1 MSFVRFPQVR
11 AKLQH
16 SPQVLE
22 IAGPGA
28 RTTDVQHVPV
38 VAYSKSIVF
47 DLEGGLAT
55 VREFGSYHD
64 HRLGQ
69 RVAFHTPAEASN
81 CWRLALDEAT
91 HEAAIGP
98 AQAQLPAHTRLD

>member
-16 SPQVLE
+16 SSQVLE

-28 RTTDVQHVPV
+28 CATDVQHVPV
-38 VAYSKSIVF
+38 VAYSKPIVF
-47 DLEGGLAT
+47 DLEGGPAT
-55 VREFGSYHD
+55 VREFGSDHD

-69 RVAFHTPAEASN
+69 RIVLHAPAEASN
-81 CWRLALDEAT
+81 CRRLALDEAT

-98 AQAQLPAHTRLD
+98 AQAQ